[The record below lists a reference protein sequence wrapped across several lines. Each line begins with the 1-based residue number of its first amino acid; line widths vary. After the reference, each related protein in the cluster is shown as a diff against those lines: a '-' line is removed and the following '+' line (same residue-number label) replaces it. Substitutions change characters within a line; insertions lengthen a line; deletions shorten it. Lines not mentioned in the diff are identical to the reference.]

1 MTLSCKYICYLTFD
15 KNHQEILVW
24 IVPCYVGRMAYLVG
38 GFASPMAK
46 KGSIAV
52 EEDK

>member
-24 IVPCYVGRMAYLVG
+24 IVPCYVGRMAYLVIG
-38 GFASPMAK
+38 YAPPVAK

-52 EEDK
+52 AEDK